1 MEQKIFSKRKS
12 KIAGLCGAIL
22 TTTVVALASGTV
34 IEADETIE
42 QPVAAETVSQADGD
56 NPEQTT
62 SVQQETAPQQ
72 TETSQSSDA
81 TVDREESATSPSDEQ
96 IVSQNDSNSS
106 SQIDQ
111 TIADTNRSDSD
122 HISKTSAA
130 TTEDQEEKVNSAKAQ
145 TAAATNNQDTR
156 YSAKDAYGN
165 SNFNKTLTEF
175 EKRANVSDVTY
186 DGVRDEYI
194 VVNDPSAPYVPNA
207 NEIAKY
213 LKEYLT
219 ELRNINNIAIHVP
232 SVYQFMQKYAQD
244 GANE

>member
-56 NPEQTT
+56 NLEQTT

-106 SQIDQ
+106 S
-111 TIADTNRSDSD
+111 
-122 HISKTSAA
+122 
-130 TTEDQEEKVNSAKAQ
+130 
-145 TAAATNNQDTR
+145 
-156 YSAKDAYGN
+156 
-165 SNFNKTLTEF
+165 
-175 EKRANVSDVTY
+175 
-186 DGVRDEYI
+186 
-194 VVNDPSAPYVPNA
+194 
-207 NEIAKY
+207 
-213 LKEYLT
+213 
-219 ELRNINNIAIHVP
+219 
-232 SVYQFMQKYAQD
+232 
-244 GANE
+244 